1 MQLVKA
7 TTKAQLKAIRTLYE
21 EAFPDYEKKP
31 FWMIRLKNKQGK
43 TDIWYLEKDGVFAGL
58 AITMNTKELVLLDY
72 FAVDEKRRGK
82 GLGSEALKAL
92 QTYYNGR
99 RFFLEVEST
108 YDECENAEQR
118 KRRKQFY
125 LKNNMTETK
134 IMAKVFKTNM
144 EVLGY
149 GCQLDFPTYRF
160 VYEYVYG
167 KRIAENVIEL
177 PYPEK
182 EV

>member
-7 TTKAQLKAIRTLYE
+7 TTKAQLTAIRSLYE

-31 FWMIRLKNKQGK
+31 FWMIRLKNRQGK
-43 TDIWYLEKDGVFAGL
+43 TDVWYLEKDGAFAGL
-58 AITMNTKELVLLDY
+58 AITMNTKESVLLDY
-72 FAVDEKRRGK
+72 FAIDEKRRSEGI
-82 GLGSEALKAL
+82 GSEGLKAL
-92 QTYYNGR
+92 QAYYTGR
-99 RFFLEVEST
+99 KFFLEVEST

-125 LKNNMTETK
+125 LRNNMTEMK

-149 GCQLDFPTYRF
+149 GCQLDFPTYRS
-160 VYEYVYG
+160 VYENAYG
-167 KRIAENVIEL
+167 KKIAENVVEL
-177 PYPEK
+177 PYPESG
-182 EV
+182 V